1 MKQTGK
7 ILRIEKISL
16 NDGPG
21 MRTVVFFKGCPLR
34 CAWCSTPESQKCA
47 PEVYYQPQKC
57 VRCGKCVE
65 ACTHDAL
72 SVNADTGLIERD
84 YTKCVNCFDCVKAC
98 LPKAQGTYGQ
108 DMTVKQ
114 VMKYIHRDEVFFF
127 HSGGGVT
134 LSGGDI
140 LMQADFAQ
148 SILKECWDSGIHTM
162 AELDLFGAYENVAK
176 LLPYLNAFYVDL
188 KLMDP
193 EAHKKWT
200 GQSNETILA
209 NLRRAAEE
217 CNSNAFHVRVPLIWD
232 VNDSEENILQTAE
245 FCRTLPNCAEL
256 EFLPYHR
263 LGQAT
268 YGYLGRDYP
277 FADKNAMSVDEA
289 EEKLHCLVG
298 KQFPFPVRISGNAFL

>member
-34 CAWCSTPESQKCA
+34 CAWCSTPESQKCEE
-47 PEVYYQPQKC
+47 EVYYQPQKC
-57 VRCGKCVE
+57 VRCGKCVA
-65 ACTHDAL
+65 ACSRGAL
-72 SVNADTGLIERD
+72 SVNADTGLIDRD
-84 YTKCVNCFDCVKAC
+84 YSKCVHCFDCVRAC
-98 LPKAQGTYGQ
+98 LPKAQGKYGQ

-140 LMQADFAQ
+140 LMQAEFAQ
-148 SILKECWDSGIHTM
+148 GILKECWDSGIHTM
-162 AELDLFGAYENVAK
+162 AELDMFGAYENVAL
-176 LLPYLNAFYVDL
+176 LLPYLNAFYVDI

-193 EAHKKWT
+193 EKHKQWT
-200 GQSNETILA
+200 GQSNETILS
-209 NLRRAAEE
+209 NVRRAAQE
-217 CNSNAFHVRVPLIWD
+217 CRKDAIHIRVPLIRD

-245 FCRTLPNCAEL
+245 FCCELPNCAEL

-268 YGYLGRDYP
+268 YSYLGRSYP
-277 FADKNAMSVDEA
+277 FEEQSPMSVDEA
-289 EEKLHCLVG
+289 KEKLRCLVG
-298 KQFPFPVRISGNAFL
+298 REFPFPIRISGTEFL